1 MALLT
6 ICNRNQTLTDEHEIR
21 EYLNSFDID
30 YECWPTT
37 ERVAPGAPPEEILEA
52 YSTEIEK
59 LKAAGGYVTADVID
73 VTPDTPGLAEMLAHF
88 DKEHWHDEDEVR
100 FVISGRG
107 IFHIHFGV
115 RRPVGA
121 FAVGDLS
128 QRDFASTS
136 EQKPERRQVAALQRD
151 EVVAIEVTAGDLI
164 RVPRGTFHWFNLC
177 DEHRIRAIRL
187 FQDKSGW
194 TPHYTE
200 SYLDRD
206 YLPLCFGPPP
216 QG

>member
-6 ICNRNQTLTDEHEIR
+6 ICDQNRTLSDKREIR
-21 EYLNSFDID
+21 EYLSKFGID

-37 ERVAPGAPPEEILEA
+37 ERVAPGAPPQEILEA
-52 YSTEIEK
+52 YATEIEK

-73 VTPDTPGLAEMLAHF
+73 VTPDTPGLAEMLANF

-100 FVISGRG
+100 FIISGRG
-107 IFHIHFGV
+107 LFHIHSHSDG
-115 RRPVGA
+115 
-121 FAVGDLS
+121 
-128 QRDFASTS
+128 
-136 EQKPERRQVAALQRD
+136 
-151 EVVAIEVTAGDLI
+151 VVAIEVTAGDLI
-164 RVPRGTFHWFNLC
+164 RVPRGTYHWFNLC

-187 FQDKSGW
+187 FQEKSGW

-200 SYLDRD
+200 TYVDRD
-206 YLPLCFGPPP
+206 YLPVCFGAPP

>member
-37 ERVAPGAPPEEILEA
+37 ERVAPGAPPEEILAA

-151 EVVAIEVTAGDLI
+151 EVV
-164 RVPRGTFHWFNLC
+164 
-177 DEHRIRAIRL
+177 
-187 FQDKSGW
+187 
-194 TPHYTE
+194 
-200 SYLDRD
+200 
-206 YLPLCFGPPP
+206 
-216 QG
+216 